1 MKSESCVFLRY
12 FLLITFDNRLEN
24 LICENADVLT
34 VEKMRVMIVDDS
46 PMFRAVMRDI
56 LVRVGVTDFLEAGNY
71 TEAVELYRKRGA
83 DIVFMDMVLP
93 GKSGVDVVSAIK
105 KYDQS
110 ARIVAMSSMVNKKMI
125 VEAINAGAIDF
136 IIKPTN
142 EIVVSNIIQVWGT
155 L

>member
-1 MKSESCVFLRY
+1 
-12 FLLITFDNRLEN
+12 
-24 LICENADVLT
+24 
-34 VEKMRVMIVDDS
+34 MRVMIVDDS

-71 TEAVELYRKRGA
+71 AEAVELYREKGA

-93 GKSGVDVVSAIK
+93 GKSGVEVVSAIK
-105 KYDQS
+105 KADPS

-125 VEAINAGAIDF
+125 LDAIDAGAIDF

-155 L
+155 V

>member
-1 MKSESCVFLRY
+1 MGKCRCY
-12 FLLITFDNRLEN
+12 DG
-24 LICENADVLT
+24 
-34 VEKMRVMIVDDS
+34 EKMRVMIVDDS

-71 TEAVELYRKRGA
+71 AEAVELYREKGA

-93 GKSGVDVVSAIK
+93 GKSGVEVVSAIK
-105 KYDQS
+105 KADPS

-125 VEAINAGAIDF
+125 LDAIDAGAIDF

-155 L
+155 V

>member
-1 MKSESCVFLRY
+1 
-12 FLLITFDNRLEN
+12 
-24 LICENADVLT
+24 
-34 VEKMRVMIVDDS
+34 MRVMIVDDS

-71 TEAVELYRKRGA
+71 AEAVELYRKRGA

-93 GKSGVDVVSAIK
+93 GKNGVDVVSAIK
-105 KYDQS
+105 KSDPS

-125 VEAINAGAIDF
+125 LDAIDAGAIDF

-155 L
+155 V